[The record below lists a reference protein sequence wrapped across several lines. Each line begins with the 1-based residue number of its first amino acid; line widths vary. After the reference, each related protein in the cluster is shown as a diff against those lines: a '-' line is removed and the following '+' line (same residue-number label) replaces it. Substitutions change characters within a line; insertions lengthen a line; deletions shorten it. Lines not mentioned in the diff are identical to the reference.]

1 MKKERDENKRG
12 LNFEDFIIINLYFWR
27 VVQVYVL
34 AQGEE
39 KEKKSCIMDGEGP
52 EKKKATEL
60 HYRYFKG
67 SMMLHLQ
74 FTYQAEQ
81 RK

>member
-1 MKKERDENKRG
+1 
-12 LNFEDFIIINLYFWR
+12 
-27 VVQVYVL
+27 
-34 AQGEE
+34 
-39 KEKKSCIMDGEGP
+39 MDGEGP

-60 HYRYFKG
+60 HYQYFKG
-67 SMMLHLQ
+67 RMMLHLQ